1 MDRYLAKKVIW
12 WSNTQFITQTDEI
25 VLKCHYFLLSL
36 KIAIDSNLC
45 NPATLIYLN
54 VQDLCVLATLLV
66 LHSLTKACC
75 GWSCIQGS
83 KVNPKSSSKDRS
95 FQALNTRRVTLIAD
109 LYGRGESRCC
119 NFNLLETGYKREALQ
134 LFFFCFSCKG
144 KCFFFLNRDQIH
156 PALFQGLSLTDRWIL
171 FGDHCVAQGLCKV
184 LLADMLY
191 PSYSQEHWSIET
203 LSLPAL
209 TPYLPSLCL
218 NYCVVELRCVDK
230 KELWHILFSTKKLTS
245 LKGKNTEILFS
256 FI

>member
-25 VLKCHYFLLSL
+25 VLKCHYFLSSL

-144 KCFFFLNRDQIH
+144 KCFFFKIGTKFIQHFFRASHSQIGEYF
-156 PALFQGLSLTDRWIL
+156 LEII
-171 FGDHCVAQGLCKV
+171 V
-184 LLADMLY
+184 LLKDFAK
-191 PSYSQEHWSIET
+191 SYWQTCFTPATAKSID
-203 LSLPAL
+203 P
-209 TPYLPSLCL
+209 
-218 NYCVVELRCVDK
+218 
-230 KELWHILFSTKKLTS
+230 
-245 LKGKNTEILFS
+245 
-256 FI
+256 